1 MITNQ
6 AVVNYIMDAV
16 SKTTPA
22 KPENI
27 YKHVIVVGT
36 CPVCKAVVTPEKV
49 YCDKCGQCL
58 DWGNTED
65 ITDGT

>member
-16 SKTTPA
+16 SKTAPA

-27 YKHVIVVGT
+27 DDAESALASMKRAFVG
-36 CPVCKAVVTPEKV
+36 
-49 YCDKCGQCL
+49 G
-58 DWGNTED
+58 ED
-65 ITDGT
+65 G

>member
-16 SKTTPA
+16 SKTAPA
-22 KPENI
+22 KPEDIHSYSYIIGN
-27 YKHVIVVGT
+27 
-36 CPVCKAVVTPEKV
+36 CPVCKAIVTDKKA

-65 ITDGT
+65 ITE